1 MNRLNVFILAAGH
14 GERLKPITDHIPK
27 PLIPILGKPV
37 LQIVLERVSTLPI
50 NKIGVNLHH
59 RRAAIETWISQSEFG
74 NTIELFPE
82 ESILG
87 TGGAMKHAEAFLQDS
102 IFLLHNADILS
113 DIDLVKL
120 IEAHL
125 SSGNLVTLAVHDYP
139 QFNTVAV
146 DEKGYL
152 LGVGKK
158 NIVPSQSARWLAF
171 TGIAVYS
178 PDFLTFLNHGASS
191 VVDAWLKASSAGHKI
206 NTFDVT
212 GCYWSDIGRPASYA
226 KAVIDKLRY
235 DGETIYIAPSV
246 DGCEHVALDGYV
258 VIENNNLLDQGIA
271 LKNAFVLPG
280 SHVIGNS
287 NYTNCVLGPGFKI
300 DLTESDMFGSSDIP
314 GALLI
319 GTGGSD
325 RKYYRIKKDDTPAV
339 LMQSTAEDPDFQ
351 RHIEY
356 TKFYKKH
363 SVPVPELIDVDFERM
378 SALFEDLGDLSLYS
392 WLKCKRG
399 IEQAEHMY
407 KQALDMLI
415 SIHSGTYQHSAECPM
430 LHKRLFD
437 YEHLRWETSYF
448 VESFVEGCR
457 SMRIDNLSALH
468 DEFHRLALLVD
479 SFPKTVVH
487 RDFQSQN
494 IMITKGTVPR
504 LLDYQGARIG
514 PPAYDLVSILWD
526 PYYRLDDA
534 LREKLLDYYISQME
548 INPPSPPL
556 EKGGKKGVLKKGGEE
571 GVLKKEAQGVFLKR
585 EGYFNKEFRDTLLP
599 CRLQRHMQALGAYG
613 FLSLK
618 KGKRY
623 FLKYVPEGLRLL
635 KEDAALSQD
644 SYPVL
649 HDIAMIL

>member
-1 MNRLNVFILAAGH
+1 MNRLNVFILAAGP

-37 LQIVLERVSTLPI
+37 LQIVLERVSILPC
-50 NKIGVNLHH
+50 NKIGINLHH
-59 RRAAIETWISQSEFG
+59 RRAAIENWVLQSEFADK
-74 NTIELFPE
+74 IELFPE
-82 ESILG
+82 EPLLG
-87 TGGAMKHAEAFLQDS
+87 TGGALHNAGALLQDG
-102 IFLLHNADILS
+102 IFLVHNADILS
-113 DIDLVKL
+113 DIALEKI

-125 SSGNLVTLAVHDYP
+125 SSENFVTLAVHDYP
-139 QFNTVAV
+139 RFNTVAV
-146 DEKGYL
+146 DEKGFL
-152 LGVGKK
+152 LGVGRK
-158 NIVPSQSARWLAF
+158 NIVPLQSARWLAF

-178 PDFLTFLNHGASS
+178 SDFLTFLYHGALS
-191 VVDAWLKASSAGHKI
+191 VVDAWSKTLSAGHKI
-206 NTFDVT
+206 GTFDVT

-226 KAVIDKLRY
+226 RAVIDQLR
-235 DGETIYIAPSV
+235 DNGETIYIAPSV
-246 DGCEHVALDGYV
+246 EKCENVALDGYV
-258 VIENNNLLDQGIA
+258 VIENNNLLDQGIS
-271 LKNAFVLPG
+271 LNNSIVLPG
-280 SHVIGNS
+280 SHVIGDS

-300 DLTESDMFGSSDIP
+300 NLSESEMVGSSDIP
-314 GALLI
+314 GAFLI

-325 RKYYRIKKDDTPAV
+325 RKYYRLRRDDTPAV
-339 LMQSTAEDPDFQ
+339 LMQCTAEDPDFE

-363 SVPVPELIDVDFERM
+363 SVPVPELIDIDFERM

-399 IEQAEHMY
+399 IGQVEQMY
-407 KQALDMLI
+407 KQVLDMLI
-415 SIHSGTYQHSAECPM
+415 SIHSGMYQHSAECPM

-448 VESFVEGCR
+448 FENFVEGCM

-494 IMITKGTVPR
+494 IMITNGMPR
-504 LLDYQGARIG
+504 LLDYQGTRIG
-514 PPAYDLVSILWD
+514 PSAYDLASILWD
-526 PYYRLDDA
+526 PYYRLDDS
-534 LREKLLDYYISQME
+534 LRERLFNYYISQME
-548 INPPSPPL
+548 ITPHHP
-556 EKGGKKGVLKKGGEE
+556 
-571 GVLKKEAQGVFLKR
+571 A
-585 EGYFNKEFRDTLLP
+585 FNKSLRDTLLP

-635 KEDAALSQD
+635 KEDASLSQD

-649 HDIAMIL
+649 YDIVMTI

>member
-1 MNRLNVFILAAGH
+1 MKKLNVFILAAGS
-14 GERLKPITDHIPK
+14 GERLRPITDYIPK
-27 PLIPILGKPV
+27 PLIPVLGKPV
-37 LQIVLERVSTLPI
+37 LQTVLERISDLPV
-50 NKIGVNLHH
+50 NKIGINLHSH
-59 RRAAIETWISQSEFG
+59 KEVIENWVVQSAF
-74 NTIELFPE
+74 TDKIELFPE
-82 ESILG
+82 EPILG
-87 TGGAMKHAEAFLQDS
+87 TGGALQNAAALLLQDG
-102 IFLLHNADILS
+102 IFLVHNADILS
-113 DIDLVKL
+113 DIALEKI

-125 SSGNLVTLAVHDYP
+125 SSENLVTLAVHDYP

-146 DEKGYL
+146 DEKGSL

-178 PDFLTFLNHGASS
+178 PDFLTFLHHKASS
-191 VVDAWLKASSAGHKI
+191 VVDAWLKTLSAGHKI
-206 NTFDVT
+206 GTFDVT
-212 GCYWSDIGRPASYA
+212 GCYWIDIGTPASYA
-226 KAVIDKLRY
+226 KAVIDKLR
-235 DGETIYIAPSV
+235 DNGETIYIAPSV
-246 DGCEHVALDGYV
+246 GGCEHAALDGYV
-258 VIENNNLLDQGIA
+258 VIENNNLLDQDIA
-271 LKNAFVLPG
+271 LKNAIVLPG
-280 SHVIGNS
+280 SHVIGDS
-287 NYTNCVLGPGFKI
+287 NYTNCLIGPGFKI

-314 GALLI
+314 GAPLI

-325 RKYYRIKKDDTPAV
+325 RKYYRITKDNTPAV

-356 TKFYKKH
+356 TIFYKKH
-363 SVPVPELIDVDFERM
+363 SIPVPELIDVDFERM

-399 IEQAEHMY
+399 IEQVEHMY
-407 KQALDMLI
+407 KQVLDMLI
-415 SIHSGTYQHSAECPM
+415 SIHSGTYQHIAECPM

-448 VESFVEGCR
+448 VESFVEGFMG
-457 SMRIDNLSALH
+457 MRIDNLSALH

-479 SFPKTVVH
+479 SFPKTIVH

-494 IMITKGTVPR
+494 IMITKGTIPR

-534 LREKLLDYYISQME
+534 FRENLLDYYIK
-548 INPPSPPL
+548 IITNPPQSPFT
-556 EKGGKKGVLKKGGEE
+556 KGGLRRITQEE
-571 GVLKKEAQGVFLKR
+571 FLK
-585 EGYFNKEFRDTLLP
+585 TILP

-635 KEDAALSQD
+635 KEDAELAREI
-644 SYPVL
+644 YPVL
-649 HDIAMIL
+649 YNLALKL

>member
-1 MNRLNVFILAAGH
+1 MKKLNVFILAAGS
-14 GERLKPITDHIPK
+14 GERLRPITDYIPK
-27 PLIPILGKPV
+27 PLIPVLGKPV
-37 LQIVLERVSTLPI
+37 LQTVLERISDLPV
-50 NKIGVNLHH
+50 NKIGINLHSH
-59 RRAAIETWISQSEFG
+59 KEVIENWVVQSAF
-74 NTIELFPE
+74 TDKIELFPE

-87 TGGAMKHAEAFLQDS
+87 TGGAMKHAEAFLQNS
-102 IFLLHNADILS
+102 IFLVHNADIVS
-113 DIDLVKL
+113 DIKLENL

-125 SSGNLVTLAVHDYP
+125 SSKNLVTLAVHDYP

-146 DEKGYL
+146 DEKGSL
-152 LGVGKK
+152 LGIGKK
-158 NIVPSQSARWLAF
+158 NISPSQSARWLAF
-171 TGIAVYS
+171 TGISVCS
-178 PDFLTFLNHGASS
+178 PDFLTFLHHGASS
-191 VVDAWLKASSAGHKI
+191 VVDAWLKALSAGKRIGTH
-206 NTFDVT
+206 DVS
-212 GCYWSDIGRPASYA
+212 GCYWNDIGTPLSYA
-226 KAVIDKLRY
+226 RAVTDILRRS
-235 DGETIYIAPSV
+235 GETLFIHASSS
-246 DGCEHVALDGYV
+246 GCKDAELDGYV
-258 VIENNNLLDQGIA
+258 IIEKECSINEGIF
-271 LKNAFVLPG
+271 LRNCIVLPG
-280 SHVIGNS
+280 TSANPPIPPLSKGGKGGFLLKGGERVIFE
-287 NYTNCVLGPGFKI
+287 NCILGPGFQI
-300 DLTESDMFGSSDIP
+300 NLDESELFGPSEMP
-314 GALLI
+314 GAIHI

-325 RKYYRIKKDDTPAV
+325 RKYYRIKKDNTPAV

-399 IEQAEHMY
+399 IEQVEHMY

-448 VESFVEGCR
+448 VESFVEGCM

-479 SFPKTVVH
+479 SFPKTIIH

-494 IMITKGTVPR
+494 IMMTKGTIPR

-534 LREKLLDYYISQME
+534 LRQNLLDYYIK
-548 INPPSPPL
+548 IITNPPQSPFT
-556 EKGGKKGVLKKGGEE
+556 KGGLRRITQEE
-571 GVLKKEAQGVFLKR
+571 FLK
-585 EGYFNKEFRDTLLP
+585 TILP

-635 KEDAALSQD
+635 KEDAALSRG

-649 HDIAMIL
+649 YDLVMRL

>member
-1 MNRLNVFILAAGH
+1 MKKLNVFILAAGH

-27 PLIPILGKPV
+27 PLIPIVGKPV
-37 LQIVLERVSTLPI
+37 LQIVLERVSTLPF
-50 NKIGVNLHH
+50 NKIGINLHH
-59 RRAAIETWISQSEFG
+59 RRAAIENWVAQSEFG

-87 TGGAMKHAEAFLQDS
+87 TGGAMKHAEAFLQDG
-102 IFLLHNADILS
+102 IFLVHNADILS

-125 SSGNLVTLAVHDYP
+125 SSGNLVTLAVHDCP

-146 DEKGYL
+146 DEKGSL

-178 PDFLTFLNHGASS
+178 SDFLTFFHHGASS
-191 VVDAWLKASSAGHKI
+191 VVDAWLKALSAGHKI

-226 KAVIDKLRY
+226 KAVIDKLRD

-246 DGCEHVALDGYV
+246 DGCEHVVLDGYV
-258 VIENNNLLDQGIA
+258 VIEHNNLLDQGIA
-271 LKNAFVLPG
+271 LKNAIVLPE
-280 SHVIGNS
+280 SHVIGDS

-300 DLTESDMFGSSDIP
+300 DITGSDMFGSSDIT
-314 GALLI
+314 GAPLI

-325 RKYYRIKKDDTPAV
+325 RKYYRIAKDDTSAV
-339 LMQSTAEDPDFQ
+339 LMQCIPEDPDFQ

-363 SVPVPELIDVDFERM
+363 SVPVPELINVDFERM

-399 IEQAEHMY
+399 IEQVEHMY
-407 KQALDMLI
+407 KQVLDVLI

-430 LHKRLFD
+430 LHKRHFD

-448 VESFVEGCR
+448 VESFVEGCM

-479 SFPKTVVH
+479 SFPKTIIH

-494 IMITKGTVPR
+494 IMVTKGTIPR

-514 PPAYDLVSILWD
+514 PPAYDVVSMLWD

-534 LREKLLDYYISQME
+534 MREKLLDYYISQME
-548 INPPSPPL
+548 VNPPFPPFQ
-556 EKGGKKGVLKKGGEE
+556 KGGKKEGFQKGDKEE
-571 GVLKKEAQGVFLKR
+571 GFL
-585 EGYFNKEFRDTLLP
+585 KEFRDTLLP
-599 CRLQRHMQALGAYG
+599 CLLQRHMQALGAYG

-623 FLKYVPEGLRLL
+623 FLKYVPEGVRLL
-635 KEDAALSQD
+635 KEDAELASKT
-644 SYPVL
+644 YPVL
-649 HDIAMIL
+649 YGLVMRL